1 MHDYRIGGIV
11 VFFDE
16 RDLLITH
23 NTRQRDPTVGPHAA
37 HLPDRWHQTVGTQL
51 PGRRCAAP
59 LGHLGDCSLSAA
71 ACVVAVSTVASAA
84 SSGTSP
90 PAAARRRARQRGTDR
105 CGPPDERE
113 LEDAQRCERVDE
125 AARAERGDGRRRRA
139 VRRRRRVRRER
150 ADDRGE
156 QRRQT
161 RRVVPDGDLREQ
173 LVAAPKKQP
182 PPSPRNI
189 AKKRSPG
196 GRSNGEFQGGEE
208 RESLPWGERGQPPHA
223 AALLVAVAGTTRESH
238 AQESA
243 PSWQESAH
251 ILLACLSTP
260 ARRLCR
266 TVAMCS
272 ASVARDR
279 AQEEAPHSCA
289 ASKPRQGAACRRRRR
304 PRCLQPR
311 PPPAPAAAA
320 A

>member
-1 MHDYRIGGIV
+1 MLDYRVGGIV

-139 VRRRRRVRRER
+139 VRRRRRVWRER

-223 AALLVAVAGTTRESH
+223 AALLVAVAGTRESH

-251 ILLACLSTP
+251 TLLACLSTP

-311 PPPAPAAAA
+311 PPPALAAAA